1 VSTGMASIQEIDECV
16 LCLKTEWKR
25 LFPEKPSPGIC
36 ILRCVSAYP
45 TKIEDCNLRTIPHI
59 GQTWNVVPGLSDHTL
74 TTATSVAAVALGARC
89 IEKHITVARS
99 LGGPDSTFSI
109 EPDEFK
115 KMMEDV
121 RIAEAAMGTVH
132 YGGSEGEV
140 RIFRRSIFV
149 TKDMKKGEQFQE
161 LTSFENGGNGN
172 VRSIRP
178 GNGLH
183 SRHMSDIVGK
193 YARVDISKGT
203 PMDWELMTST
213 SVEESDEPTA
223 KKQKK

>member
-1 VSTGMASIQEIDECV
+1 MQ
-16 LCLKTEWKR
+16 
-25 LFPEKPSPGIC
+25 
-36 ILRCVSAYP
+36 
-45 TKIEDCNLRTIPHI
+45 
-59 GQTWNVVPGLSDHTL
+59 
-74 TTATSVAAVALGARC
+74 
-89 IEKHITVARS
+89 
-99 LGGPDSTFSI
+99 
-109 EPDEFK
+109 
-115 KMMEDV
+115 
-121 RIAEAAMGTVH
+121 
-132 YGGSEGEV
+132 V

-149 TKDMKKGEQFQE
+149 TKDMKKVSHDQVLLPLYTQTAVQGEQFQE

-193 YARVDISKGT
+193 LASFNFSVTCCMPGKYARVDISKGT

>member
-1 VSTGMASIQEIDECV
+1 
-16 LCLKTEWKR
+16 
-25 LFPEKPSPGIC
+25 
-36 ILRCVSAYP
+36 
-45 TKIEDCNLRTIPHI
+45 
-59 GQTWNVVPGLSDHTL
+59 
-74 TTATSVAAVALGARC
+74 
-89 IEKHITVARS
+89 
-99 LGGPDSTFSI
+99 
-109 EPDEFK
+109 
-115 KMMEDV
+115 MMEDV